1 MSAIIGVDRVER
13 KELKWRMD
21 RAEPFTL
28 LEILPEEEY
37 RRGHLPGAL
46 SVPPDR
52 VADLV
57 PELVGDRD
65 TETVLYCANS
75 DCNASRRAAKELEAL
90 GYTNVR
96 VYEGGK
102 KDWVDHGL
110 PLENETAPVAP
121 AFAAGSAGP
130 SGIE

>member
-1 MSAIIGVDRVER
+1 MSAIIGVDHIER

-21 RAEPFTL
+21 RAEPFVL
-28 LEILPEEEY
+28 MEILPEEEY
-37 RRGHLPGAL
+37 RKGHLPGAL
-46 SVPPDR
+46 SVPPER

-57 PELVGDRD
+57 PELVRDRD
-65 TETVLYCANS
+65 LETVLYCANS
-75 DCNASRRAAKELEAL
+75 DCNASRSAAKELEAL

-102 KDWVDHGL
+102 KDWVDHGF

-121 AFAAGSAGP
+121 SLAPGTAGP
-130 SGIE
+130 TGTE

>member
-1 MSAIIGVDRVER
+1 MSAITGVERVER

-37 RRGHLPGAL
+37 RKGHLPGAL

-52 VADLV
+52 VAELVPDLV
-57 PELVGDRD
+57 RDRD
-65 TETVLYCANS
+65 GEVIVYCAHS
-75 DCNASRRAAKELEAL
+75 ECMASRRAAQELEAL

-96 VYEGGK
+96 AYEGGK
-102 KDWVDHGL
+102 RDWIDHGF
-110 PLENETAPVAP
+110 PLENETTPAVEAP
-121 AFAAGSAGP
+121 GSAG
-130 SGIE
+130 GGRVQ